1 MRARS
6 MTWVGLCWLAL
17 SACGEK
23 PVSKA
28 STDAMCTTDG
38 GCADGAV
45 ERSGPSSG
53 GLAVP
58 AAGSGARRTR
68 VQSASSQGDSGAAGS
83 AARAGASAPKPPSSS
98 DTQQADAGA
107 DEPNSA
113 PRAGSAAPM
122 MDSEPTPERPSADA
136 GQAAEPSEPEPS
148 EPEPSEPE
156 PSAECDEQMCGPC
169 QACGES
175 GTCEPVTGRDDADS
189 CSDIRSCSSRGEC
202 QHVSESHTD
211 LGTMSEYAE
220 LTTSYAQVI
229 NFSEPASVVEVRLEV
244 SCNENDQTFPSVW
257 IVEAPSGIPS
267 STVIAAA
274 NVIYQ
279 EPSDS
284 NAFALLELSKVI
296 EQPATGPI
304 AIVVNASEMSCIVR
318 LNTEEPYGNGALFAQ
333 GTAGLWL
340 PTEGSMV
347 FQVLSSQ

>member
-1 MRARS
+1 
-6 MTWVGLCWLAL
+6 
-17 SACGEK
+17 
-23 PVSKA
+23 
-28 STDAMCTTDG
+28 
-38 GCADGAV
+38 
-45 ERSGPSSG
+45 
-53 GLAVP
+53 
-58 AAGSGARRTR
+58 
-68 VQSASSQGDSGAAGS
+68 
-83 AARAGASAPKPPSSS
+83 
-98 DTQQADAGA
+98 
-107 DEPNSA
+107 
-113 PRAGSAAPM
+113 
-122 MDSEPTPERPSADA
+122 
-136 GQAAEPSEPEPS
+136 
-148 EPEPSEPE
+148 
-156 PSAECDEQMCGPC
+156 
-169 QACGES
+169 
-175 GTCEPVTGRDDADS
+175 VTGRDDADS